1 MNRLNGPRV
10 CRVDAHRVPH
20 AAESGQPVSQRSKS
34 RHIQEHWRIA
44 RTDGQRIATSE
55 EWEWKPEEDAL
66 SRKVTIKELAV
77 RLSVSVP
84 TLRKYG
90 ECGLLDV
97 DSVAGRTNLFDEE
110 GAVARVDEINHL
122 KSKGYS
128 LSLIREKI
136 DSRPTGFSP
145 LDLGTAGPHVS
156 HGRHVLYVV
165 EDLDEYH
172 AFARDFIVNGL
183 RAEQAI
189 MLVVHPDHREPLE
202 HLVTASGFNLAE
214 LEKSRQLTF
223 TWYEGPPSNLN
234 AKDQVEAF
242 QDRVT
247 GILNA
252 GWQSLRLL
260 GHPHLDS
267 TGVDDSVLEAYETRI
282 TQWAAN
288 LPIIMVCVWM
298 ARNGDA
304 DELLRMQRHHR
315 EFVHRESVF
324 FRAS

>member
-1 MNRLNGPRV
+1 M
-10 CRVDAHRVPH
+10 
-20 AAESGQPVSQRSKS
+20 
-34 RHIQEHWRIA
+34 
-44 RTDGQRIATSE
+44 
-55 EWEWKPEEDAL
+55 

-77 RLSVSVP
+77 RLNVSVP

-110 GAVARVDEINHL
+110 GAVSRVDEINRL

-136 DSRPTGFSP
+136 DTRPTGFAP
-145 LDLGTAGPHVS
+145 LDLGIAGAHVS
-156 HGRHVLYVV
+156 HGRHVLFVV
-165 EDLDEYH
+165 QDLDEYH
-172 AFARDFIVNGL
+172 AFARDFIVNAL
-183 RAEQAI
+183 RAEQAV

-202 HLVTASGFNLAE
+202 HLVVASGFNLAE

-223 TWYEGPPSNLN
+223 TWYDGPPANMN

-242 QDRVT
+242 HDRVT
-247 GILNA
+247 GILSA

-260 GHPHLDS
+260 GHPHIDPAS
-267 TGVDDSVLEAYETRI
+267 VEESVLEAYETRI
-282 TQWAAN
+282 TQWAAK
-288 LPIIMVCVWM
+288 LPIIVVCVWM
-298 ARNGDA
+298 ATNGNA
-304 DELLRMQRHHR
+304 DILLRMQRHHR

>member
-1 MNRLNGPRV
+1 
-10 CRVDAHRVPH
+10 
-20 AAESGQPVSQRSKS
+20 
-34 RHIQEHWRIA
+34 
-44 RTDGQRIATSE
+44 
-55 EWEWKPEEDAL
+55 
-66 SRKVTIKELAV
+66 
-77 RLSVSVP
+77 VP

-110 GAVARVDEINHL
+110 GAVARVDEINRL

-136 DSRPTGFSP
+136 DTRPNGFSP
-145 LDLGTAGPHVS
+145 LDLGIAGPNVS
-156 HGRHVLYVV
+156 HGRHVLFVV
-165 EDLDEYH
+165 QDLDEYH
-172 AFARDFIVNGL
+172 AFARDFIVNAL
-183 RAEQAI
+183 RAEQAV

-202 HLVTASGFNLAE
+202 HLVEASGFDVAE

-223 TWYEGPPSNLN
+223 TWYEGPPANLN

-242 QDRVT
+242 HDRVT

-260 GHPHLDS
+260 GHPHIDPAS
-267 TGVDDSVLEAYETRI
+267 IEESVLEAYETRI
-282 TQWAAN
+282 TEWASK
-288 LPIIMVCVWM
+288 LPIIFVCVWM
-298 ARNGDA
+298 ATNGNA
-304 DELLRMQRHHR
+304 DVLLRMQRHHR